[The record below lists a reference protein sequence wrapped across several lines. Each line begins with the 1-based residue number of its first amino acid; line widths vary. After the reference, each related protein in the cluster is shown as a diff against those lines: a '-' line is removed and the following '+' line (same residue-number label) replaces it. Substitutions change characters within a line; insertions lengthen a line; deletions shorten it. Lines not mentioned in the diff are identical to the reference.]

1 MEDGMSFPKKGN
13 YFSEDAGSNGGGI
26 PEKHFA
32 SEIASA
38 LHRSFGNS
46 RAGVKTVAGW
56 TGANERAVKNWF
68 SGRYGPRGEHI
79 VVLARHSNEVLDA
92 FLEMAGRQDLMVTLK
107 LGAAEHAIVELLAAV
122 RSLAKA
128 DRAGGH
134 R

>member
-1 MEDGMSFPKKGN
+1 MSFPKKGN
-13 YFSEDAGSNGGGI
+13 YLPEGRGNGGDGNGS
-26 PEKHFA
+26 ENHFA
-32 SEIASA
+32 SRVASA
-38 LHRSFGNS
+38 LRRSLDNS

-68 SGRYGPRGEHI
+68 SGRYGPRGEHL

-92 FLEMAGRQDLMVTLK
+92 FLEMAGREDLMVTLK

-122 RSLAKA
+122 RGLAKTDHA
-128 DRAGGH
+128 AGH